1 MQIVIGRQF
10 GYDRALEIVQD
21 EQYLEDSDFDEIKR
35 FDIVRKIGEFNPDL
49 RLPKQHQKGW
59 LANLANVASSHKY
72 KVQQTSFSNVDL
84 SF

>member
-1 MQIVIGRQF
+1 MQIAIGRQF

-59 LANLANVASSHKY
+59 LANLANVTSNHKY
-72 KVQQTSFSNVDL
+72 KVLHTSFSKAM
-84 SF
+84 